1 VKRALIILA
10 AALGILVAALAAW
23 ASRGGEEEPHE
34 SRASGQEAVAPSA
47 LERAVTTEALLR
59 HLRELEAIADRNG
72 GSRETGS
79 PGYDES
85 VDYVVRTLR
94 DAGYEPELQRFR
106 LPVSRERQPS
116 TLERIAPSPASFRPG
131 RDFLTLEYSG
141 SGDVTAPLEPIDPG
155 DSTSGCQSS
164 DFDGFPDGAVALLRR
179 GGCFFFQKV
188 GNAELAGAAAV
199 LVFNEGGPG
208 REAPVTA
215 TLVEPGVGVPV
226 LGLSNALGE
235 ELAGMTGATVHV
247 AADVDNSE
255 RETANIVANLPGREE
270 DGVVLLG
277 AHLDSVGAGP
287 GINDNGSGSAAI
299 LEAAVQLKRHGARPE
314 RGMRFAWW
322 AGEELG
328 LHGSSEYAEQLGSGI
343 GDEIALVLNF
353 DMIASPNFAR
363 LVYEADPEITAAFG
377 AWFESHDLETVDV
390 VLDGRSDHAP
400 FAEQGIPVGG
410 LFTGADE
417 PKTPEEEEL
426 FGGRAGQ
433 PHDACYHQACD
444 TLANV
449 DSTVLGQ
456 MADAAAAVGLQLAGP

>member
-1 VKRALIILA
+1 VVKRALVIV
-10 AALGILVAALAAW
+10 AALGILAAALAAW
-23 ASRGGEEEPHE
+23 ASRGEDEEAPETGP
-34 SRASGQEAVAPSA
+34 RAPAAVTPAA
-47 LERAVTTEALLR
+47 LERAVTTEALLH
-59 HLRELEAIADRNG
+59 HLRELEAIAEENG
-72 GSRETGS
+72 GTRETGS
-79 PGYDES
+79 AGYDES

-94 DAGYEPELQRFR
+94 DAGYEPELHRFR
-106 LPVSRERQPS
+106 LPVSREREPS
-116 TLERIAPSPASFRPG
+116 TLERTAPSPASFRPG
-131 RDFLTLEYSG
+131 RDFLALEYSG
-141 SGDVTAPLEPIDPG
+141 SGDVTAPLEAVDAGDP
-155 DSTSGCQSS
+155 TSGCESG
-164 DFDGFPDGAVALLRR
+164 DFDGFTDGAVALLRR

-188 GNAELAGAAAV
+188 GNAEQAGAAAV

-208 REAPVTA
+208 REAPISA
-215 TLVEPGVGVPV
+215 TLLEPRVRVPV

-235 ELAGMTGATVHV
+235 ELAGMAGVAVHV

-255 RETANIVANLPGREE
+255 RETANVIADLPGRTD

-299 LEAAVQLKRHGARPE
+299 LEAAVQLKRLDARPE
-314 RGMRFAWW
+314 RGMRFAFW

-328 LHGSSEYAEQLGSGI
+328 LHGSREYAEHLGS
-343 GDEIALVLNF
+343 DVTEEIALVLNF
-353 DMIASPNFAR
+353 DMIGSPNFTR
-363 LVYEADPEITAAFG
+363 LVYDADPEITDAFG
-377 AWFESHDLETVDV
+377 EWFESHDLETVDV

-426 FGGRAGQ
+426 FGGRAGE

-449 DSTVLGQ
+449 DSTALGQ
-456 MADAAAAVGLQLAGP
+456 MADAAAAVALQLAEP